1 MLFQNTK
8 DSVLEHRLW
17 PDIPVGHCGFPP
29 DGPHRHSPA
38 APVQEGK
45 AVLPLMGSGI
55 DSGSVIGLVVLFG
68 LAVNNAIILYE
79 VSGEYQNRGLSLALA
94 AYRGARDR
102 LNPILATTATT
113 LLALLPVMISPLDA
127 VQRSMAAAMFG
138 GVAASTLISLLV
150 LPPLLTWFRAV
161 PGEVDR

>member
-1 MLFQNTK
+1 
-8 DSVLEHRLW
+8 
-17 PDIPVGHCGFPP
+17 
-29 DGPHRHSPA
+29 
-38 APVQEGK
+38 
-45 AVLPLMGSGI
+45 
-55 DSGSVIGLVVLFG
+55 VVLFG

-79 VSGEYQNRGLSLALA
+79 VSGEYQNKGLSLALA

-161 PGEVDR
+161 PGEVDRWKRCTCLTAPCCGKPPDLSRPSFPVYGDAGP